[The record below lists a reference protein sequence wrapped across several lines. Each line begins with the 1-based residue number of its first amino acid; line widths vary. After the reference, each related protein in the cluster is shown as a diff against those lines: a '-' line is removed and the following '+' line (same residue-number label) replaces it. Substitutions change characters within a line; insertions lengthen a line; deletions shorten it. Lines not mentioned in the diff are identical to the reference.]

1 MAVAALLILVADR
14 HLTSV
19 PILAALGFAI
29 ILGSAGVQL
38 AVPHSDRLGLE
49 ESLAAV
55 ATVLIVGL
63 GSQRSRSCHSCG

>member
-1 MAVAALLILVADR
+1 
-14 HLTSV
+14 V